1 LEARSAVNIV
11 ESRGVKFNRPYVLV
25 GVPDI
30 GLVGL
35 ISSSYIVEHSKM
47 KEVGYVETE
56 SLPQVVVVHG
66 STPFPPV
73 RLYGSDDGRLVV
85 FISEIP
91 LPPRASFEIASEIE
105 SWGKGKGAAAV
116 IGVTGLPSNERLE
129 SDTDAKPKVYAI
141 STSENIMKEIGGF
154 GVKPFEEGLITGMY
168 ATLINKG
175 RLISVPNLLLLAESY
190 PEFPDPSAA
199 ASSVEVLNSMLGLKL
214 DLKPLVE
221 ESEEIRLRMRDMMRR
236 TQMTTPQASAPP
248 SVYA

>member
-1 LEARSAVNIV
+1 MNIV
-11 ESRGVKFNRPYVLV
+11 ESRGARFNKPYVLV

-47 KEVGYVETE
+47 KEVGHVETE
-56 SLPQVVVVHG
+56 SLPQVVIVHG
-66 STPFPPV
+66 STPLSPV

-85 FISEIP
+85 LISEIP
-91 LPPRASFEIASEIE
+91 LPPRASFEIGSEIE
-105 SWGKGKGAAAV
+105 VWAKAKGAEAV

-129 SDTDAKPKVYAI
+129 SDENAKPKVYAV
-141 STSENIMKEIGGF
+141 STSEGIMREIGGL

-168 ATLINKG
+168 ATLINRGKLLG
-175 RLISVPNLLLLAESY
+175 VPNLLLLAESY

-199 ASSVEVLNSMLGLKL
+199 ASSLELLNSMLGLNL
-214 DLKPLVE
+214 DLKPLIE

-236 TQMTTPQASAPP
+236 TQMSTSQAGAPP